1 MVALGLTIVYIPS
14 ATATTLKLRSGEIP
28 TFRNVDFFNM
38 RVAPDVAT
46 MLTGGL
52 FWGCVYASFS
62 FGAVLAFL
70 VFLFLWQVTRLH
82 MMKFLAV
89 LIAVLF
95 TVLLKVL
102 AMIFCRRLFSKS
114 LYRIKPRQANVFALI
129 MECVNFALNVLF
141 ALVRLIKLVLLAI
154 LYVGRVDS
162 RFLAPGI
169 GKFGPLDLDAF
180 PTIFI
185 KDVLQHEAHRHP
197 YIELLGS
204 MYLMNLLHGDK
215 FCNRAGS
222 CWRLIFVFALFPWLI
237 KYRLMSQAVVPE
249 ELGFIEQLSPD
260 SHIFRKLVSVKQKF
274 EHKTEDQPKLESGR
288 D

>member
-89 LIAVLF
+89 LIGERSTALH
-95 TVLLKVL
+95 LLV
-102 AMIFCRRLFSKS
+102 
-114 LYRIKPRQANVFALI
+114 QN
-129 MECVNFALNVLF
+129 
-141 ALVRLIKLVLLAI
+141 
-154 LYVGRVDS
+154 
-162 RFLAPGI
+162 
-169 GKFGPLDLDAF
+169 
-180 PTIFI
+180 
-185 KDVLQHEAHRHP
+185 
-197 YIELLGS
+197 
-204 MYLMNLLHGDK
+204 
-215 FCNRAGS
+215 
-222 CWRLIFVFALFPWLI
+222 
-237 KYRLMSQAVVPE
+237 
-249 ELGFIEQLSPD
+249 
-260 SHIFRKLVSVKQKF
+260 
-274 EHKTEDQPKLESGR
+274 
-288 D
+288 